1 MDAQRQDFMA
11 AVDPVLDGLFG
22 SAVRLTGSRSDADDL
37 VQEALLHAYQAWG
50 RFIPGTNV
58 RAWLHRIL
66 MNTYISSY
74 RRRVRER
81 RALDV
86 DADPGKRELLM
97 TDAQVAVESREG
109 GLYCGHLGRAVQNAL
124 DELPVEFRTVVVMA
138 DLGDLSYR
146 EIADALGCPMG
157 TVMSRLHRGRR
168 ALARRLAPQLGR
180 ALPAESAAGE
190 AASEAAAA

>member
-1 MDAQRQDFMA
+1 MDAQRDDFMK
-11 AVDPVLDGLFG
+11 AVDPLLDGLFAAG
-22 SAVRLTGSRSDADDL
+22 VRLTGSRSDAEDL
-37 VQEALLHAYQAWG
+37 VQETLLHGYQGWD

-58 RAWLHRIL
+58 RAWMHRIL
-66 MNTYISSY
+66 MNTFISSY

-81 RALDV
+81 KALDV
-86 DADPGKRELLM
+86 ERDPSKRDLLI
-97 TDAQVAVESREG
+97 TSAQAQVEKDDG
-109 GLYCGHLGRAVQNAL
+109 GLHYRGLGRAVQSAL
-124 DELPVEFRTVVVMA
+124 DELPEEFRAVVVMA

-180 ALPAESAAGE
+180 DGEESVAAVE
-190 AASEAAAA
+190 AA

>member
-1 MDAQRQDFMA
+1 MNAQRHEFMA
-11 AVDPVLDGLFG
+11 AVNPVLDGLFG
-22 SAVRLTGSRSDADDL
+22 AAVRLTGSRSDAEDL
-37 VQEALLHAYQAWG
+37 VQEALLNAYQAWH

-66 MNTYISSY
+66 TNAYISGY

-86 DADPGKRELLM
+86 DADPSKRELLI
-97 TDAQVAVESREG
+97 TSSQASVEAVDG
-109 GLYCGHLGRAVQNAL
+109 GLHCRGLGRTVQQAL

-138 DLGDLSYR
+138 DLGELSYR
-146 EIADALGCPMG
+146 EIADSLGCPMG

-168 ALARRLAPQLGR
+168 ALARRLGPQLGM
-180 ALPAESAAGE
+180 ASVESE
-190 AASEAAAA
+190 HESVESEAA